1 MWTYFSSDVDPA
13 LRQRAEYPLDD
24 ARREKFFSASLP
36 VLNKV
41 IGFGA
46 NKDTGMLLAPT
57 AHYFMKLLNGML
69 RYNPALVLWMA
80 RDVVMSSERFN
91 FTIDSLALGEAV
103 QLVESLLADHR
114 AQIQD
119 DASIKNLV
127 ELLDC
132 FAEVGWPEA
141 LQLVWRLDE
150 IYR

>member
-1 MWTYFSSDVDPA
+1 
-13 LRQRAEYPLDD
+13 
-24 ARREKFFSASLP
+24 
-36 VLNKV
+36 
-41 IGFGA
+41 
-46 NKDTGMLLAPT
+46 
-57 AHYFMKLLNGML
+57 
-69 RYNPALVLWMA
+69 MA